1 MRLLSNL
8 NFDYIK
14 NRKKGY
20 IFSSVLISLGILS
33 FIFNGLQM
41 GIDFKGGT
49 EIAVKFEKP
58 ISISE
63 IRKNLSGSGL
73 GNLEIKTFGGETGV
87 LVRTELQNI
96 PKNIAKNIFTN
107 VQESFGSPQDSIKY
121 KIVSQDES
129 SITYSFENDSI
140 AAVINDKV
148 TAAGFQTNLSGQEM
162 SVRAAISDWLKE
174 ILKEKIID
182 NPFVIQKEDLVG
194 PKIGSELKLNATI
207 AILLSLLVILIYLG
221 FRFKFIFAAGAV
233 IAAFHDVIIT
243 LGAFSIISFIF
254 PNFNLEISIS
264 VIAAFLTLVGY
275 SINDTVI
282 VFDRIREYM
291 KIHKTAPIEENI
303 NKAINRTM
311 SRTVITSTTTL
322 FTVFVLLLLGG
333 DVLRGFAFTLF
344 FGIFIGT
351 YSSIFIA
358 SAIVYDYSKLKNK
371 KIEF

>member
-1 MRLLSNL
+1 
-8 NFDYIK
+8 
-14 NRKKGY
+14 
-20 IFSSVLISLGILS
+20 
-33 FIFNGLQM
+33 M

-58 ISISE
+58 ISISDV
-63 IRKNLSGSGL
+63 RNSLMNTGL

-87 LVRTELQNI
+87 LIRTELQDV
-96 PKNIAKNIFTN
+96 PKNVSQKVFGKVQKNFALVN
-107 VQESFGSPQDSIKY
+107 DSISY
-121 KIVSQDES
+121 NLVSQDEGS
-129 SITYSFENDSI
+129 LTYAFANDSI
-140 AAVINDKV
+140 ALLVNDKV
-148 TAAGFQTNLSGQEM
+148 IADGFQTSLDRNNL
-162 SVRAAISDWLKE
+162 SVRAGISDWLKE
-174 ILKEKIID
+174 ILKEKIAD
-182 NPFVIQKEDLVG
+182 NPFQIQKEDQVG
-194 PKIGSELKLNATI
+194 PKIGSELKLNAILAVTI
-207 AILLSLLVILIYLG
+207 SLLVILIYLG

-243 LGAFSIISFIF
+243 LGAFSIIEYLF
-254 PNFNLEISIS
+254 PTLNLEISIS

-282 VFDRIREYM
+282 VFDRIREYI
-291 KIHKTAPIEENI
+291 KIHKTAPIEDNI

-311 SRTVITSTTTL
+311 SRTVITSSTTL

-333 DVLRGFAFTLF
+333 DVLRAFAFTLF

-358 SAIVYDYSKLKNK
+358 SSVVYDYSKKYSK

>member
-1 MRLLSNL
+1 MRLFSNI

-20 IFSSVLISLGILS
+20 IFSLSLVILGILS

-58 ISISE
+58 ISISDV
-63 IRKNLSGSGL
+63 RNSLMNTGL

-87 LVRTELQNI
+87 LIRTELQDV
-96 PKNIAKNIFTN
+96 PKNVSQKVFGKVQKNFALVN
-107 VQESFGSPQDSIKY
+107 DSISY
-121 KIVSQDES
+121 NLVSQDEGS
-129 SITYSFENDSI
+129 LTYAFANDSI
-140 AAVINDKV
+140 ALLVNDKV
-148 TAAGFQTNLSGQEM
+148 IADGFQTSLDRNNL
-162 SVRAAISDWLKE
+162 SVRAGISDWLKE
-174 ILKEKIID
+174 ILKEKIAD
-182 NPFVIQKEDLVG
+182 NPFQIQKEDQVG
-194 PKIGSELKLNATI
+194 PKIGSELKLNAILAVTI
-207 AILLSLLVILIYLG
+207 SLLVILIYLG

-243 LGAFSIISFIF
+243 LGAFSIIEYLF
-254 PNFNLEISIS
+254 PTLNLEISIS

-282 VFDRIREYM
+282 VFDRIREYI
-291 KIHKTAPIEENI
+291 KIHKTAPIEDNI

-311 SRTVITSTTTL
+311 SRTVITSSTTL

-333 DVLRGFAFTLF
+333 DVLRAFAFTLF
-344 FGIFIGT
+344 FGIVIGT
-351 YSSIFIA
+351 YSSIFVA
-358 SAIVYDYSKLKNK
+358 SSVVYDYAKKYNK